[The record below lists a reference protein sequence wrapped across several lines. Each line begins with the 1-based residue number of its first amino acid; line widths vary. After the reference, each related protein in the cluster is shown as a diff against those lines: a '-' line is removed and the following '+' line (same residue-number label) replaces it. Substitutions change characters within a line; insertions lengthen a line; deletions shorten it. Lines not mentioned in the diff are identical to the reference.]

1 MKDNKKVTKEF
12 KMNTFTGPMRTS
24 LPAPS
29 LLKYS
34 VFDLSYEGRRRTAQ
48 MMKFKTDRFSTAKQV
63 QIPSFVS
70 KSLASE
76 IERLELEISS
86 LSVDLDTQGKNTTKS
101 TEDFYNDD
109 SQINGYYDDDDDDDD
124 DDDEFNQ
131 EELKLKISEQMLA
144 DELSMIDMFFNQQER
159 IHRCEYVDK
168 FDNRQRSLPAQ

>member
-1 MKDNKKVTKEF
+1 MLNDTVAFIFREQKKNSHNLQIVKDNKKVTNEF

-48 MMKFKTDRFSTAKQV
+48 MMKFKTDRFSPAKQV

-70 KSLASE
+70 KSLASQ

-86 LSVDLDTQGKNTTKS
+86 LSVDLDTHVQYDNTS

-109 SQINGYYDDDDDDDD
+109 SQING
-124 DDDEFNQ
+124 
-131 EELKLKISEQMLA
+131 
-144 DELSMIDMFFNQQER
+144 
-159 IHRCEYVDK
+159 
-168 FDNRQRSLPAQ
+168 